1 MLLKSVQ
8 MIPMLARVCDD
19 ADLNVAGFDA
29 QRIWRAWEAIGL
41 VRSGGSVVQ
50 S

>member
-19 ADLNVAGFDA
+19 ADLNVAVFNA
-29 QRIWRAWEAIGL
+29 QRIWRAWEGTGL
-41 VRSGGSVVQ
+41 VRSGGTDVQ
-50 S
+50 I